1 MFAIFESL
9 GRQYKVA
16 VGDVIRVDRINTPE
30 GEAPVGAQVAFDQ
43 VLICGAADQS
53 IKIGNPLIKGFEILG
68 EVIEQGREKKGYAFK
83 KKRRKGFKKKIGFR
97 RAFSSVLI
105 KEIKTA

>member
-9 GRQYKVA
+9 GRQYKVS
-16 VGDVIRVDRINTPE
+16 VGDVIRVDKINSPE
-30 GEAPVGAQVAFDQ
+30 GEAPVGTQVAFDQ
-43 VLICGAADQS
+43 VLMFGSSETEAKLGKPWLLGTQVV
-53 IKIGNPLIKGFEILG
+53 G
-68 EVIEQGREKKGYAFK
+68 EVVEQGREKKGYAFK

-105 KEIKTA
+105 KDIKTA